1 MLNRNTFLMVLAQW
15 ISTAG
20 SQLHLLALPLIIY
33 QQTGSTQ
40 LLALGFLAETLPWMI
55 LAPKLSPS
63 LSRFS
68 SQNIMIIADVAR
80 TVLCVMLA
88 LIPFQ
93 APLFLVLMFFLGSF
107 NAIYGTYRLKQLKS
121 VTTTTDLQ
129 KVLGISTSGIEVL
142 QIIAPATGAAI
153 IAFGWSARAL
163 MLVDGASFVLSAFLI
178 VFVKANEQEETVSS
192 SAPASLATTRQSY
205 LKIWQS
211 PGLRAISVTEGLRSI
226 AEALFIPTIVVI
238 LEKQHGMGSS
248 YLGWSQTCTSA
259 GALLM
264 AVGFIRLKGESF
276 RTLGPAIALFLL
288 SLVKALFLIPAN
300 PVFVLALASVLGV
313 AMSFRQLSAELSIME
328 NLEDSFSAGLIAA
341 YNSIVSTAYIIGY
354 ALSAVLNSYLVVA
367 ALASGLCLFGALYQ
381 LKITWDNNARTKAV
395 SAA

>member
-1 MLNRNTFLMVLAQW
+1 MLNCNTFLMILAQW

-80 TVLCVMLA
+80 TMLCVMLA

-93 APLFLVLMFFLGSF
+93 APLFLMLMFFLGSF

-121 VTTTTDLQ
+121 VTATADLQ
-129 KVLGISTSGIEVL
+129 KVLGISTSGIEAL

-163 MLVDGASFVLSAFLI
+163 MVVDGASFVLSAFLI
-178 VFVKANEQEETVSS
+178 VFVKAKGQEETMLSS
-192 SAPASLATTRQSY
+192 TASVATTRQSY

-211 PGLRAISVTEGLRSI
+211 PDLRAISLTEGLRST
-226 AEALFIPTIVVI
+226 AEALFIPTIIVI

-264 AVGFIRLKGESF
+264 AVGFIRLKGEF
-276 RTLGPAIALFLL
+276 VRTLGPVIALFLL
-288 SLVKALFLIPAN
+288 SVVKALFLVPAN

-328 NLEDSFSAGLIAA
+328 NLEDTFSAGLIAA

-354 ALSAVLNSYLVVA
+354 ALSAALNSYLVVA
-367 ALASGLCLFGALYQ
+367 ALASGLCLLGAFYQ
-381 LKITWDNNARTKAV
+381 LKITWDNNARAKAV

>member
-1 MLNRNTFLMVLAQW
+1 
-15 ISTAG
+15 
-20 SQLHLLALPLIIY
+20 
-33 QQTGSTQ
+33 
-40 LLALGFLAETLPWMI
+40 
-55 LAPKLSPS
+55 
-63 LSRFS
+63 
-68 SQNIMIIADVAR
+68 
-80 TVLCVMLA
+80 
-88 LIPFQ
+88 
-93 APLFLVLMFFLGSF
+93 
-107 NAIYGTYRLKQLKS
+107 
-121 VTTTTDLQ
+121 
-129 KVLGISTSGIEVL
+129 
-142 QIIAPATGAAI
+142 
-153 IAFGWSARAL
+153 

-354 ALSAVLNSYLVVA
+354 ALSAALNSYLVVA
-367 ALASGLCLFGALYQ
+367 ALASGLCLLGAFYQ
-381 LKITWDNNARTKAV
+381 LKITWDNNARAKAV